1 MFTDESTIF
10 GGESLALSF
19 VVGGGG
25 VSQAQVCAYILGRA
39 HGEYTEEDIRNA
51 IVPAY
56 YAACEPVGIDPV
68 IPIAQMIHETGNLT
82 SFWAARPQ
90 RNPAGI
96 GVNGQKQSEPPADRA
111 NWAFNTQRSQ
121 WERGVSFASWQNDA
135 IPAHVGRLLAYFL
148 PKGAENDIQRAVIE
162 RGLRYRARYHARL
175 GQHPA
180 PARQSPQPH
189 RSGLGLARQRLRR
202 QDRGRREPHRGDQRV
217 AFTTKTRRHE
227 VRKKLRAFVVTSSV
241 YSGERTPSTTVWPG
255 VIHSPATGSVLTT
268 A

>member
-111 NWAFNTQRSQ
+111 NWAFNTQRGQ

-162 RGLRYRARYHARL
+162 RGLRYRALPDTMRGSASILRQLGKAHNPTGQGWSSPGSDYGARI
-175 GQHPA
+175 A
-180 PARQSPQPH
+180 AVANRIAET
-189 RSGLGLARQRLRR
+189 SG
-202 QDRGRREPHRGDQRV
+202 
-217 AFTTKTRRHE
+217 
-227 VRKKLRAFVVTSSV
+227 
-241 YSGERTPSTTVWPG
+241 
-255 VIHSPATGSVLTT
+255 
-268 A
+268 